1 MAFSKFVKRQK
12 VRLLLVYIKDR
23 IHSVCRNV
31 CARFRMMVPR
41 RRAASAKNLIV
52 RQTESATGTL
62 VTEIEIRTGTG
73 GTGTATVT
81 VTTATAN
88 GKGTGT
94 GTEIMTVTVTG
105 IATAA
110 VNGTENVTG
119 IVRRRETVGP
129 GTTGMTT
136 THDGHRVTTDVNVNG
151 AGTVTRRGTVVSET
165 EIDMVHEEQVLER
178 RTGNGVQ
185 EGTERKTEEAT
196 MSPER
201 NERERT
207 RSEVRKCDA
216 FQLSKP
222 VSLFLT
228 AMHRGQ
234 DTMQKPL
241 QPRTERVALKRQRRG
256 RYDTFT

>member
-1 MAFSKFVKRQK
+1 
-12 VRLLLVYIKDR
+12 
-23 IHSVCRNV
+23 
-31 CARFRMMVPR
+31 MMVPR

-62 VTEIEIRTGTG
+62 VTETEIRTGTG

-81 VTTATAN
+81 VTVTTATAN
-88 GKGTGT
+88 EKGTGT

-119 IVRRRETVGP
+119 IVRRRETAGP

-136 THDGHRVTTDVNVNG
+136 NDGHRVTTDVNVNG
-151 AGTVTRRGTVVSET
+151 TGRVTRRGTVVSET
-165 EIDMVHEEQVLER
+165 GIGMAHEEQVLEG

-241 QPRTERVALKRQRRG
+241 QPRTERVALKRQRRE
-256 RYDTFT
+256 RYNTLT

>member
-12 VRLLLVYIKDR
+12 VRLLLIYMKDR
-23 IHSVCRNV
+23 IHSACRNV

-41 RRAASAKNLIV
+41 RLAASAKNLTV

-62 VTEIEIRTGTG
+62 VTETERRTGIG
-73 GTGTATVT
+73 GTGTATVI
-81 VTTATAN
+81 VTTATAT
-88 GKGTGT
+88 GKGKET

-110 VNGTENVTG
+110 VNGTENVTA
-119 IVRRRETVGP
+119 IVRRKETVAP

-136 THDGHRVTTDVNVNG
+136 THDGHRVTTDAIVNG
-151 AGTVTRRGTVVSET
+151 VGRVTRRGTVVTET
-165 EIDMVHEEQVLER
+165 GIGMVHEDQVREG

-201 NERERT
+201 NERRRM

-216 FQLSKP
+216 FSYSKP
-222 VSLFLT
+222 VSLF
-228 AMHRGQ
+228 
-234 DTMQKPL
+234 
-241 QPRTERVALKRQRRG
+241 
-256 RYDTFT
+256 F